1 MGDLNMAK
9 AAAISF
15 KEFRTRY
22 NTEAACRE
30 ELFRQRFP
38 KGFVCPKCGCT
49 EYYPIRGRKTCQ
61 CRSCRHQTS
70 VTSGTV
76 MHRTHLPLTILSRRY
91 VILLSDL
98 LALIVPLDLRLEFV
112 SDVLRIENLVLSAL
126 LVLSR
131 FLP

>member
-70 VTSGTV
+70 VTAGTV
-76 MHRTHLPLTILSRRY
+76 MHRTHLPLTIWFWAIYLCVTDKRGICSAEQY
-91 VILLSDL
+91 PGNLL
-98 LALIVPLDLRLEFV
+98 
-112 SDVLRIENLVLSAL
+112 
-126 LVLSR
+126 
-131 FLP
+131 